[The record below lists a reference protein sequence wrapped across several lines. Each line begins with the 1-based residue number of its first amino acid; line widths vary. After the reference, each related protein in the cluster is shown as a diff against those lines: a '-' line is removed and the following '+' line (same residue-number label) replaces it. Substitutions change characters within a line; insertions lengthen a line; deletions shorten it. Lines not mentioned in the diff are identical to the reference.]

1 MTAESPP
8 AASQGS
14 GSGGGAAAAQGTPPN
29 SGQQQQ
35 QQQLDVDAFLRAAK
49 HPLVKHTDMGAEMRE
64 EALDVCITAVEKHPH
79 DVEKCTQM
87 IKDQMDK
94 KFGPP
99 WHVVVGRAFAYD
111 ITYEVR
117 VACALCSH
125 VQLLCRCRVLFFRC
139 VAHQLTRGACTR
151 TRTRTRTQT
160 STTNNPTTTAP
171 QHPVPVRRRD
181 DGRAAVEAVTIVD
194 AQRLPKRMVC
204 VNRKTYYKC
213 VPSINKRYL
222 G

>member
-8 AASQGS
+8 PASQGS
-14 GSGGGAAAAQGTPPN
+14 GSGAAAAQGTPPN
-29 SGQQQQ
+29 NGQQQQ

-79 DVEKCTQM
+79 DVEKCTQI

-125 VQLLCRCRVLFFRC
+125 VQLLCRCAFCFFDALRP
-139 VAHQLTRGACTR
+139 AHSRRLHTHTH
-151 TRTRTRTQT
+151 TNV
-160 STTNNPTTTAP
+160 NNPTTIKQQLRSILYLYVGGTTA
-171 QHPVPVRRRD
+171 V
-181 DGRAAVEAVTIVD
+181 
-194 AQRLPKRMVC
+194 LLWK
-204 VNRKTYYKC
+204 
-213 VPSINKRYL
+213 L
-222 G
+222 